1 MRLPLPMPMREA
13 VGAIRRARP
22 PMLSLGFMALLVIAA
37 VFAPL
42 IAPDSP
48 RVGQLSSRM
57 APPVWLDGG
66 SVDHLLGADQLGRD
80 MFSRLLFGSRTSLGV
95 AFLAVFFSGVIG
107 TLIGM
112 VAGYFGG
119 RTDAILMRITDV
131 ALSIPLI
138 LLAIVLVAA
147 LGPSLQNVVIVIILL
162 LWPYYARQVR
172 GETLTL
178 RTFDYVALARVAGC
192 PDRVIIWRHILPNVM
207 PTVLVIATL
216 QAANVILLEAA
227 LGFLG
232 VGIPPPSPAWGLMV
246 GEGRIHLA
254 TAWWIAI
261 WPGLAIFVTVMSM
274 NIIGDWLRDWLDPKV
289 Q

>member
-1 MRLPLPMPMREA
+1 MRLPLSMPMREA

-22 PMLSLGFMALLVIAA
+22 PMLSLGFMTLLVVAA

-80 MFSRLLFGSRTSLGV
+80 MVSRLLFGSRTSLGV
-95 AFLAVFFSGVIG
+95 AFLAVVFSGVIG

-261 WPGLAIFVTVMSM
+261 WPGLAIFLTVMSM

>member
-1 MRLPLPMPMREA
+1 MRLPLSMPMREA

-22 PMLSLGFMALLVIAA
+22 PMLSLGFMTLLVVAA

-80 MFSRLLFGSRTSLGV
+80 MVSRLLFGSRTSLGV
-95 AFLAVFFSGVIG
+95 AFLAVVFSGVIG

-261 WPGLAIFVTVMSM
+261 WPGLAIFLTVMCM